1 MQLTSRAG
9 KAVKRGAMSFIDE
22 VLPNCHVVERTGIE
36 SGGIKNT
43 DIKNSPTSSIQS
55 GSFDEQKS
63 HVMRPHGDEVIP
75 AV

>member
-43 DIKNSPTSSIQS
+43 DIKIVPRVPFNQDPLMSKNP
-55 GSFDEQKS
+55 
-63 HVMRPHGDEVIP
+63 M
-75 AV
+75 